1 LIGEAKFYFHHR
13 GPTSQH
19 TWDWVL
25 SLKPG
30 DRKVL
35 PRMPMVPLHE
45 PVAKKV
51 LLSPLR
57 VTGATMRG
65 VGHITVGLG
74 KGVHWLG
81 DKVSIRRTEE
91 QKFMPEADWLDREA
105 ALKKKKEEKKQMK
118 KDKREVKPI
127 GGTCGTTRY
136 EANSSTGKVE
146 QVCTR
151 ADFKIFNEKGEKTW
165 KDLEDDTASTVAAS
179 LVDEK
184 LEKEFC

>member
-1 LIGEAKFYFHHR
+1 
-13 GPTSQH
+13 
-19 TWDWVL
+19 
-25 SLKPG
+25 
-30 DRKVL
+30 
-35 PRMPMVPLHE
+35 M
-45 PVAKKV
+45 
-51 LLSPLR
+51 
-57 VTGATMRG
+57 
-65 VGHITVGLG
+65 GLG

>member
-1 LIGEAKFYFHHR
+1 MIGEAKFYFHHR

-45 PVAKKV
+45 PAAKKV

-57 VTGATMRG
+57 VTGATIRG
-65 VGHITVGLG
+65 VGHITMGLG

-91 QKFMPEADWLDREA
+91 QRFMPEADWLDREA
-105 ALKKKKEEKKQMK
+105 ALDKKKEEKKQMK
-118 KDKREVKPI
+118 KDKREVKAI
-127 GGTCGTTRY
+127 VGTCGTTRY
-136 EANSSTGKVE
+136 GANSSSEKVE
-146 QVCTR
+146 EVRTR